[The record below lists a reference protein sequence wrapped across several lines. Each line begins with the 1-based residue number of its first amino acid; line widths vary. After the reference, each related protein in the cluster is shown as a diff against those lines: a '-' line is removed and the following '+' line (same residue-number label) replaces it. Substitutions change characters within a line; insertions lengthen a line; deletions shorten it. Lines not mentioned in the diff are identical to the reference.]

1 MLRNRNVRDWQ
12 KHVDAL
18 TKWIDA
24 HARLATIEDLTS
36 ISEKLLEARERYE
49 IDGQPTEMS
58 RAAAGCLALNEFI
71 VGKMRGQ
78 DLAAFMFAE
87 MQDQAYRLTWARIF
101 SDAFWNCDKLGVE
114 SFRPAIEAIWGI
126 AFLIDMETRIPWSG
140 GVVE

>member
-1 MLRNRNVRDWQ
+1 MLRNRHVRDWQ
-12 KHVDAL
+12 KHVDIF

-24 HARLATIEDLTS
+24 RARLASIEDLTL
-36 ISEKLLEARERYE
+36 ISEKLLEARKCYE

-58 RAAAGCLALNEFI
+58 RAAAGCFALNEY
-71 VGKMRGQ
+71 VLGKKRGQ
-78 DLAAFMFAE
+78 DLPTFMFAE
-87 MQDQAYRLTWARIF
+87 MQDQDYRLTWARIF